1 MDIRNKEILITGG
14 AGFIGSNLVHR
25 LYKDNH
31 VYVMDDLQTGSMSNL
46 NDILPDIDFI
56 KDRVENINNYCL
68 DVDYILHI
76 GIYSSSPMYRNNPL
90 LIGNAIND
98 MIKILEL
105 AKKNKSKIVYASTS
119 SIYNEIKPP
128 HSENVIPKV
137 TDYYTEARIA
147 MERVAEL
154 YDKLYGMDVSAMRFF
169 SIYGYHEKSKK
180 IFANLVSQFLWDIH
194 DDIQPVLYGDGEQR
208 RDFVFVDDVVDALTL
223 AALNNHGFN
232 VYNVGTGKNY
242 SLNQLV
248 DILNKHLKKNVKP
261 KYIEMPIKNYV
272 HETLADTKKAEE
284 RIGFKAKV
292 SLDEGIDKLIE
303 YYKY

>member
-68 DVDYILHI
+68 DVDYIFHI